1 MSDVRIYGYDKKSSA
16 SVTTLIL
23 NHKQLKVQPVDDL
36 KMISNPAYSNVAA
49 TTEDQDQ
56 PIYEPVDPVDK
67 EYTKPIVS
75 PSDGKAKRSTDGVYA
90 KLETDACASLSKE
103 QFHTKTPGELSFHY
117 RQFCL
122 LVIMKQKR
130 VGTKICCYALI
141 VTSIARNLF
150 G

>member
-1 MSDVRIYGYDKKSSA
+1 MSVYGYDKKSSA

-36 KMISNPAYSNVAA
+36 KMISNPAYSHVAA
-49 TTEDQDQ
+49 PTSEDQ
-56 PIYEPVDPVDK
+56 PIYEPVDPVDE

-75 PSDGKAKRSTDGVYA
+75 PPDGKAERSTDGVYA
-90 KLETDACASLSKE
+90 KLETGACASLSKE
-103 QFHTKTPGELSFHY
+103 QFHTKTPGGLSFHY

-122 LVIMKQKR
+122 LVIMKQRR
-130 VGTKICCYALI
+130 VGTKICCYVLI
-141 VTSIARNLF
+141 VTSIARILE